1 MIELNEKEQKWVD
14 EIFEKLDKKL
24 SVTAVKLRGRIP
36 YSTNDGFYPDM
47 GEDKKVSFVVMDLP
61 PKNKLYTNSDILAA
75 IKSAA
80 EKGEE

>member
-36 YSTNDGFYPDM
+36 YSTKDGFYPDM
-47 GEDKKVSFVVMDLP
+47 DYMEFSELVRRVFVEV
-61 PKNKLYTNSDILAA
+61 NEEIYR
-75 IKSAA
+75 KSRLCS
-80 EKGEE
+80 